1 MIISADI
8 KTLKTIDVRKS
19 EHEKDFDVLAM
30 EFARATLQ
38 TWKEVKQGCESAPQT
53 AFESENRQAL

>member
-38 TWKEVKQGCESAPQT
+38 TWKGVKANVQTQT
-53 AFESENRQAL
+53 ASESENRQAL